1 MKVTWTTHRD
11 RLAILPP
18 AEHKGRLKELYE
30 QADVKQGGYVTIT
43 LENVRKPRTTGYKS
57 QNHAINGY
65 VGQIAKETGEDAG
78 IIKMFCKQLAVRRG
92 YPLMERE
99 GQLIYSRLTG
109 EPLPESEAEISTVE
123 AGYLIDEIVQLAAEL
138 GIILEG

>member
-1 MKVTWTTHRD
+1 M
-11 RLAILPP
+11 
-18 AEHKGRLKELYE
+18 
-30 QADVKQGGYVTIT
+30 
-43 LENVRKPRTTGYKS
+43 RKPRTTGYRS

-78 IIKMFCKQLAVRRG
+78 IIKMYCKQLAIRRG

-99 GQLIYSRLTG
+99 GQLIYSRLNG

-123 AGYLIDEIVQLAAEL
+123 AGYLIDEIIQLAAEL